1 MPLRIFNNLNS
12 QIAQNRL
19 DKNNVSL
26 GKAIGKVASG
36 ERVQNSSDDGASL
49 AISESL
55 QSDARAL
62 RQGLRNL
69 QDGLSL
75 INNVAE
81 GGLTVVAEILIRSR
95 ELASQAVTGTIGNS
109 ERQTLQLEFEALKQ
123 EINRITN
130 TNEFSGQKLLDG
142 SLEAGSPGEDVV
154 IHMGLDSRNENRI
167 NLNETLNLAATSTT
181 GLGIA
186 DVDISTQQGAREALV
201 TLQEAVDKLNAARAR
216 VGAIQNRLTRAIQNL
231 GVNIENLQAAASSI
245 KDADVAEEVTD
256 LTKQLLLVQTSAA
269 MVGQANL
276 IPEGVLLLLQ

>member
-201 TLQEAVDKLNAARAR
+201 TLQEAVDKLSAARAR